1 MAFMDMINDNLL
13 HMSFWQLTLFALSIF
28 ITPSLSAQSK
38 PVYIKTVAQ
47 KGDGAYV
54 LLNRYRID
62 KNSCALAQF
71 YKINGLKKDAALQL
85 GKTYKLPI
93 RQYKYNQKSIRSTA
107 NIKDWQTAKQIE
119 RYNDLMVE
127 IGLKSSDFRRGTCE
141 LWVPHNLKYCPKD
154 VTRFVPSNRHFPIFG
169 KKYAHVPLKDKKL
182 AGAVYYIVSGHGG
195 PDPGAMAK
203 YKGKYLCEDE
213 YAYDIALRLAR
224 NLIEHGAIVYMIVR
238 DKNDG
243 IRNTEFLKGDMD
255 ERCWPDA
262 VIPVS
267 QKPRL
272 NQRSDIIN
280 ELYEENRAKGITYQR
295 TIAIH
300 VDSRVKSQR
309 IDLFFYHHPTSP
321 AGKALASK
329 LHQTMKKKYAVNRK
343 SGDYH
348 GVVTPRDLHMV
359 REVKPT
365 PVFIEVGNIQ
375 NPNDQKRI
383 LYPGNRQALADWLEE
398 GLMRDY

>member
-1 MAFMDMINDNLL
+1 MNFWHLALL
-13 HMSFWQLTLFALSIF
+13 AASLFTTTL
-28 ITPSLSAQSK
+28 LSAQSK

-47 KGDGAYV
+47 QGDGVYV
-54 LLNRYRID
+54 MLSRYRID

-71 YKINGLKKDAALQL
+71 YKINGLKTNAVIQL

-127 IGLKSSDFRRGTCE
+127 LGLKSSDFRRGTCE
-141 LWVPHNLKYCPKD
+141 LWVPHDLKYCPKD
-154 VTRFVPSNRHFPIFG
+154 VSRFVPTNRNFPIFG
-169 KKYAHVPLKDKKL
+169 KKYANVPLKDKTL

-203 YKGKYLCEDE
+203 YNGKYLCEDE
-213 YAYDIALRLAR
+213 YAYDVSLRLAR
-224 NLIEHGAIVYMIVR
+224 NLIEHGAIVYLIVR

-243 IRNTEFLKGDMD
+243 IRNTEYLKADMD
-255 ERCWPDA
+255 ERCWPND

-272 NQRSDIIN
+272 YQRSDIVN
-280 ELYEENRAKGITYQR
+280 ELYEKNRARGITYQR
-295 TIAIH
+295 LVEIH
-300 VDSRVKSQR
+300 VDSRVKSKR
-309 IDLFFYHHPTSP
+309 IDLFFYHHPTSNS
-321 AGKALASK
+321 GKKFADK
-329 LHQTMKKKYAVNRK
+329 LHQTMKKKYAINRK
-343 SGDYH
+343 SGEYH
-348 GVVTPRDLHMV
+348 GVVTARDLHTL
-359 REVKPT
+359 REVKPLS
-365 PVFIEVGNIQ
+365 VFIEIGNIQ

-383 LYPGNRQALADWLEE
+383 LYPSNRQALADWLEE
-398 GLMRDY
+398 GLMKDY